1 LPKEPKNY
9 TSEKRENRLYP
20 EDSKYS
26 QSHEWVKVDKD
37 IATVGI
43 TDFATKQLTDL
54 VYVELPSM
62 GAKVTRGSSFGVVE
76 SVKAVSDLHSP
87 VSGTVVKVNE
97 KLSKEPEII
106 NQDPYGKGWMIKVK
120 IEDQT
125 ELDTL
130 MDSEEYEQ
138 LVKKEK
144 KE

>member
-1 LPKEPKNY
+1 MYL
-9 TSEKRENRLYP
+9 
-20 EDSKYS
+20 EDLKYS

-54 VYVELPSM
+54 VYVELPSLE
-62 GAKVTRGSSFGVVE
+62 GRVTKGSSFGAVE

-106 NQDPYGKGWMIKVK
+106 NQDPYGEGWMIKVK
-120 IEDQT
+120 IEDLS

-130 MDSEEYEQ
+130 MDSEEYEE
-138 LVKKEK
+138 LVRKEK
-144 KE
+144 Q

>member
-1 LPKEPKNY
+1 VYPKN
-9 TSEKRENRLYP
+9 L
-20 EDSKYS
+20 KYS
-26 QSHEWVKVDKD
+26 ETHEWVGADKD
-37 IATVGI
+37 TATVGI

-62 GAKVTRGSSFGVVE
+62 GAKVAKGSPFGVVE

-106 NQDPYGKGWMIKVK
+106 TQDPYGKGWMIKVK
-120 IEDQT
+120 IEDET

-130 MDSEEYEQ
+130 MDSEEYEE

>member
-1 LPKEPKNY
+1 MYPKNLKY
-9 TSEKRENRLYP
+9 TET
-20 EDSKYS
+20 
-26 QSHEWVKVDKD
+26 HEWVEVDKG

-54 VYVELPSM
+54 VYVELPSI
-62 GAKVTRGSSFGVVE
+62 GAKVAKGSSFGVVE

-97 KLSKEPEII
+97 KLSKEPEIVT
-106 NQDPYGKGWMIKVK
+106 QDPYGKGWMIKVK

-130 MDSEEYEQ
+130 MDSEEYEE

-144 KE
+144 K

>member
-1 LPKEPKNY
+1 LH
-9 TSEKRENRLYP
+9 P
-20 EDSKYS
+20 EDLKYS

-54 VYVELPSM
+54 VYVEFPSM

-106 NQDPYGKGWMIKVK
+106 TQDPYGKGWMIKVK

>member
-1 LPKEPKNY
+1 MH
-9 TSEKRENRLYP
+9 P
-20 EDSKYS
+20 EDLKYS

>member
-1 LPKEPKNY
+1 MENRVYPKNLKY
-9 TSEKRENRLYP
+9 TET
-20 EDSKYS
+20 
-26 QSHEWVKVDKD
+26 HEWVKADKD
-37 IATVGI
+37 MATVGI

-62 GAKVTRGSSFGVVE
+62 RAKVAKGSSFGVVE

-97 KLSKEPEII
+97 KLSREPEIVT
-106 NQDPYGKGWMIKVK
+106 QDPYGKGWMIKVK
-120 IEDQT
+120 IEDET

-130 MDSEEYEQ
+130 MDSEGYEK

-144 KE
+144 Q

>member
-9 TSEKRENRLYP
+9 TSEKRENNLHP
-20 EDSKYS
+20 EDLKYS

-106 NQDPYGKGWMIKVK
+106 NQDPYGQGWMIKVK

>member
-1 LPKEPKNY
+1 VYPKNLKY
-9 TSEKRENRLYP
+9 TET
-20 EDSKYS
+20 
-26 QSHEWVKVDKD
+26 HEWVGVDKD
-37 IATVGI
+37 MATVGI

-54 VYVELPSM
+54 VYVELPPI
-62 GAKVTRGSSFGVVE
+62 GAKVAKGSSFGVVE

-106 NQDPYGKGWMIKVK
+106 TQDPYGKGWMIKVK
-120 IEDQT
+120 VENQT

-130 MDSEEYEQ
+130 MHSEEYEE

-144 KE
+144 K

>member
-1 LPKEPKNY
+1 MYPKD
-9 TSEKRENRLYP
+9 L
-20 EDSKYS
+20 KYS
-26 QSHEWVKVDKD
+26 ETHEWIKIDKD

-43 TDFATKQLTDL
+43 TNFATKQLTDL

-62 GAKVTRGSSFGVVE
+62 RAKVAKGSSFGVVE

-97 KLSKEPEII
+97 KLSREPEIVT
-106 NQDPYGKGWMIKVK
+106 QDPCGKGWMIKVK

-125 ELDTL
+125 DLDAL
-130 MDSEEYEQ
+130 LDSEEYEE

-144 KE
+144 KQ